1 MESFS
6 AFVEQERVKHI
17 LTGQS
22 GAVVCEIS
30 GNRIAKLIRREKLTE
45 ESLWG
50 KYIREA
56 EFYGSAQEKDLPF
69 VPRVLFAGRTD
80 DELLLVLEKYKTI
93 DRKEITC
100 ALMEKV
106 TETLARIHTLPVPD
120 FVEQKDGQLLVYTE
134 KDIAAS
140 VSGWESVLQEHGDA
154 FSAGLLQEI
163 AREINAINRKFH
175 SRRACFTHG
184 DFHFDNLLQD
194 DQENILVC
202 DWQGC
207 GCGDPSGD
215 LSFLMSRL
223 LSDGYPLDGEK
234 LVSSYCRYANGMGL
248 DVRPEEVYAQMAL
261 SNLNISF
268 MFWHEYLHHA
278 ARERVA
284 DIYGKMAEDYRML
297 KKQL

>member
-6 AFVEQERVKHI
+6 AFVEKEWVKDI

-22 GAVVCEIS
+22 GAVVCEIG
-30 GNRIAKLIRREKLTE
+30 GNRIAKLICREKLTE
-45 ESLWG
+45 EGLWE

-56 EFYGSAQEKDLPF
+56 EFYRSVQGMQLPF
-69 VPRVLFAGRTD
+69 VPRVLFAGRTE
-80 DELLLVLEKYKTI
+80 DELLLVLEKYRTI
-93 DRKEITC
+93 ARKEISG

-106 TETLARIHTLPVPD
+106 TETLARIHTLPVPG
-120 FVEQKDGQLLVYTE
+120 FAEQKDGQPLMYVP
-134 KDIAAS
+134 KDIAAY
-140 VSGWESVLQEHGDA
+140 VGGWESVLQEHGDA

-163 AREINAINRKFH
+163 SRDINAINRKFQ

-194 DQENILVC
+194 DRENIVVC
-202 DWQGC
+202 DWQSC

-234 LVSSYCRYANGMGL
+234 LVSSYCRHANGMGL
-248 DVRPEEVYAQMAL
+248 DVHPEEVYAQMAL